1 MQDYFVGRQPIYNVK
16 LECYGY
22 ELLFR
27 SSATNSANFGS
38 INADSATSITLM
50 NVFIEIGIK
59 NLIGN
64 AYAFINLTESF
75 LLNEDSLPIS
85 PDHVVLEILEDVP
98 INDALISAVQRLK
111 KSGFII
117 ALDDYIYN
125 PSHKVL
131 IEMADIIKIDIMQ
144 LSRAELIEHVDI
156 LKKYKAK
163 LLAEKIETMDEY
175 DHCVDLGFDYFQ
187 GYFLGKPRVIQGEG
201 LPTNKMAI
209 LNLLA
214 ILHNPESDI
223 LQLEQA
229 ISVDVTLSYKMLK
242 LINSAFFNFS
252 QKIDSIKD
260 VIVILGRK
268 KLASWASV
276 MVMASMDNRPLEMI
290 RMAMLRAKMCELL
303 ADKKNLSPMDS
314 YFTVGLFSALDILME
329 RKLSELIAPLPLSN
343 DIVDALLKYQGRL
356 GEALACTLAY
366 EVSDFETA
374 QFMDLTPR
382 DILDAKLASIAWT
395 NEVVQV
401 L

>member
-1 MQDYFVGRQPIYNVK
+1 
-16 LECYGY
+16 
-22 ELLFR
+22 
-27 SSATNSANFGS
+27 
-38 INADSATSITLM
+38 M
-50 NVFIEIGIK
+50 NGIK